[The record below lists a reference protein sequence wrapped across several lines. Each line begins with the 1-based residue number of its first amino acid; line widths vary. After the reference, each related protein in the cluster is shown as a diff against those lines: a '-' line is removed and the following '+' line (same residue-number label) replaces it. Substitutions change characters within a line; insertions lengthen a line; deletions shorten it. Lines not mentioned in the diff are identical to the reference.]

1 MRMSLTSRRPRSST
15 TAPFLCATPAKES
28 HIATAWLER
37 RAGWHQE
44 LRTDRRRSRRA
55 ESFSSGAGLGA
66 LQPASE
72 RKGPAWGGEGG
83 RRLESTQLVAGDPMA
98 TQKRMSASAKEIG
111 RLVEELEKAEAYEQ
125 RLRQFILDAKDQLAS
140 GNTSVALSI
149 LNQALNYI
157 DSAADVVTGTGTGSS
172 P

>member
-1 MRMSLTSRRPRSST
+1 
-15 TAPFLCATPAKES
+15 
-28 HIATAWLER
+28 
-37 RAGWHQE
+37 
-44 LRTDRRRSRRA
+44 
-55 ESFSSGAGLGA
+55 
-66 LQPASE
+66 
-72 RKGPAWGGEGG
+72 
-83 RRLESTQLVAGDPMA
+83 MA
-98 TQKRMSASAKEIG
+98 TQKRTSASAKEIG

-125 RLRQFILDAKDQLAS
+125 RLRQFVLDAKDQLAS